1 MQQRLQIFMTA
12 QTVPWMNDQKSYDV
26 LRRMLLHVFMADKDM
41 DHHLSEVV
49 GAAKTAEKFKSK
61 VAAHHID
68 VRARTRKLCC
78 MG

>member
-1 MQQRLQIFMTA
+1 
-12 QTVPWMNDQKSYDV
+12 
-26 LRRMLLHVFMADKDM
+26 MADKDM

-49 GAAKTAEKFKSK
+49 GAAKTAENFKSK